1 MVTRERGEPSP
12 ARLDV
17 SERDR
22 YLWKPMNPEHLQ
34 ANRAMWDERVPIHAG
49 SDLYDVP
56 GFLAGSSRLCDFE
69 FAELGPVAGRSLLH
83 LQCHFGLDTL
93 SWARTGADVTGV
105 DFSEPAIRVARDLAA
120 ETGLDARFEVCDV
133 HQAASTL
140 DRSFEIVYTGRGA
153 ICWLPDL
160 RAWAAQIV
168 DLLEPGGR
176 FYMPEFHPFTD
187 VFHDDRLEVT
197 ETYFDGGRPYR
208 DETPGTYTD
217 PDAETHHNT
226 CFTWTHPVSDV
237 ITTLTRAGLTLES
250 FHEHDFTVFP
260 RFTTLQKA
268 PDGDVHRFPDGH
280 PRLPL
285 MYSILMRKPDAAT
298 GLA

>member
-1 MVTRERGEPSP
+1 
-12 ARLDV
+12 
-17 SERDR
+17 
-22 YLWKPMNPEHLQ
+22 
-34 ANRAMWDERVPIHAG
+34 MWDERVSIHAE

-69 FAELGPVAGRSLLH
+69 VAELGPVEGRSLLH

-93 SWARTGADVTGV
+93 SWARAGAAVTGV
-105 DFSEPAIRVARDLAA
+105 DFSEPAIRVATDLADRA
-120 ETGLDARFEVCDV
+120 GIDARFETCDV
-133 HQAASTL
+133 HETSSRL
-140 DRSFEIVYTGRGA
+140 GRRFDIVYTGRGA

-160 RAWAAQIV
+160 DAWARQIF

-187 VFHDDRLEVT
+187 VFHDERLEVT
-197 ETYFDGGRPYR
+197 ETYFDEGRPYR

-217 PDAETHHNT
+217 RDAKTRHNLS
-226 CFTWTHPVSDV
+226 FTWTHPVSEV
-237 ITTLTRAGLTLES
+237 ITTLLRAGLVLES

-260 RFTTLQKA
+260 RFPGLRKSV
-268 PDGDVHRFPDGH
+268 DSDVHRFPDGH

-285 MYSILMRKPDAAT
+285 MYSILMRRPASPTDA
-298 GLA
+298 G